1 MRTQAQK
8 CYQITTRKY
17 WVLGGHPNSP
27 ASAFRLFGISGTLQH
42 RYTCL
47 TAATETLQ

>member
-1 MRTQAQK
+1 MRTRAQK
-8 CYQITTRKY
+8 CYQIATRKC
-17 WVLGGHPNSP
+17 WFLNGHTNSP